1 MAKFYTQKLI
11 TTYHCEFAGLG
22 LPRGLLVELR
32 GRAETIMERK
42 GTKREKHG
50 GIKWPPLSIT
60 AQLLYMESLILSHA
74 GCFQSS
80 RSEVCQLVRSNGDKI
95 KESVVHRALC
105 TCCVCSYWR
114 MIDSCLNARLKE
126 QRGDKK
132 SLLD

>member
-60 AQLLYMESLILSHA
+60 AQLLYMESLKPCGLLPVVKERSLSTGA
-74 GCFQSS
+74 
-80 RSEVCQLVRSNGDKI
+80 E
-95 KESVVHRALC
+95 
-105 TCCVCSYWR
+105 
-114 MIDSCLNARLKE
+114 
-126 QRGDKK
+126 
-132 SLLD
+132 